1 MVRLIAEENKGGVQ
15 EIFMLVKMGLLKPT
29 ALFSTEVISLQWQ
42 FSSQGEPGCVR
53 THALG
58 VCVCALCVRLCAREK
73 RGSPGWLAGFECV
86 RTCAKKKK
94 KKEREKAPN

>member
-58 VCVCALCVRLCAREK
+58 VCVCFVCAFVCQREK
-73 RGSPGWLAGFECV
+73 GEPWLAGWLALSVCAHV
-86 RTCAKKKK
+86 RRKK
-94 KKEREKAPN
+94 KKEREKTPN